1 MGRIRRGTSRFRKTS
16 AAFFAAGFNTFAI
29 LYCMQP
35 LMPELSSAFGVTP
48 AAASWAL
55 SGTTISLAAAML
67 VFGTI
72 SEVYGRKQ
80 LMVVT
85 MFAASILCFLTAFM
99 PGFTEM
105 IIMRILTGVALAG
118 LPAVA
123 MAYLGEEIEPGS
135 LGAAMGLYISGNA
148 AGAVFGRVFSGVTGG
163 MFGWETAVAG
173 TGLISIAAAFVFW
186 RSLPASQNFK
196 AKQADLAGLGKGMLG
211 HMRSPAMICLFIM
224 GFMLLGSNTALFNF
238 ISYELMQE
246 PYGMSQTFVGW
257 LFLIMV
263 VGMFSSVLTGR
274 LLDRFGRRRTLMAN
288 LLLAAAGTAVTLVPD
303 LTVKIIGIGI
313 FTFGFFVS
321 HSVASGWV
329 SRIAAT
335 NKSQA
340 SSLYLF
346 LYYGGST
353 AAGPLG
359 GFFWTG
365 GGWPG
370 LAGMMIVFLGA
381 AVLSALILFRLT
393 NAVETREAKAYEPGR
408 A

>member
-1 MGRIRRGTSRFRKTS
+1 MPKIRKGTTTFTKTA

-29 LYCMQP
+29 LYCVQP
-35 LMPELSSAFGVTP
+35 LMPELSAAFDVSP
-48 AAASWAL
+48 AAASWTL
-55 SGTTISLAAAML
+55 SGTTIALAAAML

-72 SEVYGRKQ
+72 SEVYGRKR
-80 LMVVT
+80 LMVLT

-99 PGFTEM
+99 PGYTEM
-105 IIMRILTGVALAG
+105 VAMRTLTGVALAG

-173 TGLISIAAAFVFW
+173 TGLISIAAAVVFW
-186 RSLPASQNFK
+186 KSLPESQHFK
-196 AKQADLAGLGKGMLG
+196 AKQADPAALGKGMLY
-211 HMRSPAMICLFIM
+211 HLQQPAMICLFLM
-224 GFMLLGSNTALFNF
+224 GFMLLGSNTALFTF
-238 ISYELMQE
+238 IGYELMQE
-246 PYGMSQTFVGW
+246 PYSMSQTLVGW
-257 LFLIMV
+257 LFLIMI

-274 LLDRFGRRRTLMAN
+274 LLDRFGRQQVLIGN
-288 LLLAAAGTAVTLVPD
+288 LLLAAGGTALTLVPD
-303 LTVKIIGIGI
+303 AVVKIIGIGV
-313 FTFGFFVS
+313 FTFGFFIS

-329 SRIAAT
+329 SQLAAT

-340 SSLYLF
+340 SSIYLF

-359 GFFWTG
+359 GLIWSG

-370 LAGMMIVFLGA
+370 LAGLTLAFLLT
-381 AVLSALILFRLT
+381 AVLLALLLVRLT
-393 NAVETREAKAYEPGR
+393 SVKEEVRVPSR